1 MPSRWRAGLLTLC
14 AFGALCLIVNILSGT
29 MTASEGLD
37 FGFAHATDST
47 VTIVGVKAGS
57 PAARAG
63 LHSGDVLQVARLS
76 PAVRYRLKTGV
87 AAHERLTLVVTHDG
101 VTKTVL
107 YTSGPGVPVRRWD
120 LWLGYAGMLWML
132 LFAALIAWR
141 RPESAEARV
150 LSILLVLFVIPTL
163 VAPGNWVSPWPM
175 VDFITSII
183 SFLLSNA
190 GIVLLAT
197 YALLFARP
205 ASALRR
211 GLAWAAYAV
220 AALSTINADLGA
232 TRAVFGTGYGLARS
246 DLLLTDLTWL
256 FPLLCVLATIPA
268 VKGPER
274 ARVVWTTLTLGTLYA
289 VELGTQTAAAFVPAF
304 TSAHGFGVG
313 TQINDVII
321 LVAPLG
327 MTYALLNRRLLDI
340 GFAFNRAA
348 IFAGVSFVL
357 VGIFVLVEWL
367 LSDWLQTAS
376 HSANLAVTGALA
388 LVLGLSIRF
397 VHARVEHVVDNVFFR
412 KRRQDEEAIRTMAA
426 EAPYVTD
433 AAVLV
438 ARTEKILSKNA
449 DASFVRILLDDGD
462 GTYDGVNE
470 NDAALIALRARHVTL
485 DLHTLETTVVGELA
499 YPMVARGRLVGAL
512 VLGPK
517 RSGETYAPDE
527 SKAIAQLAQS
537 VASALD
543 VLSSKQASRD
553 DAVLSGIASLSESIR
568 DLRNALFARQP
579 ST

>member
-1 MPSRWRAGLLTLC
+1 MC